1 MKNQLI
7 GKDPDAQLR
16 MTEGRRR
23 RGLQRKRWLDSI
35 MDSIDM
41 NLSKLQQTGEDTG
54 AWRATVH
61 GGQELDTT

>member
-41 NLSKLQQTGEDTG
+41 NLSKLQQTVEDTG

>member
-35 MDSIDM
+35 MDSMDM
-41 NLSKLQQTGEDTG
+41 NLSKLQQTVEDTG